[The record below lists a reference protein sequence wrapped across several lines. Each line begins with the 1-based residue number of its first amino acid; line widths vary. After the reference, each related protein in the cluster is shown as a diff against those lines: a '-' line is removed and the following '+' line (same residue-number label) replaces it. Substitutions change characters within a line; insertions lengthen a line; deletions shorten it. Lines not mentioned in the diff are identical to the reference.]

1 MRQRNLLKFD
11 LYKLQQ
17 LAKNNAKELVV
28 LLYKHNKRSNSKL
41 LGSNYLINPDQFFY
55 DRSIDI
61 LYKAQYIEL
70 AGRRSYQ
77 QYKDL
82 GYKYLDLTYYPDLNK
97 NAIKYN
103 PIITIENN
111 KIYFKYE
118 EQNGT

>member
-1 MRQRNLLKFD
+1 MIQRNLLRFD
-11 LYKLQQ
+11 LIKLQKQ
-17 LAKNNAKELVV
+17 SKKDPKSLV
-28 LLYKHNKRSNSKL
+28 LILYKHYRITNSKIS
-41 LGSNYLINPDQFFY
+41 GYNFLINPGKFFF
-55 DRSIDI
+55 DRSTDI

-82 GYKYLDLTYYPDLNK
+82 GQKYLDLTYYPDLNI

-111 KIYFKYE
+111 KIYFKHE
-118 EQNGT
+118 E

>member
-1 MRQRNLLKFD
+1 MRQRKLLKFD
-11 LYKLQQ
+11 LYKLQKIANNNPKQ
-17 LAKNNAKELVV
+17 LI
-28 LLYKHNKRSNSKL
+28 LLLAKHNKRL
-41 LGSNYLINPDQFFY
+41 DPRLTGPNYLLNPDEFFL

-82 GYKYLDLTYYPDLNK
+82 GYTYLDLSYYPDLNK

-118 EQNGT
+118 E

>member
-1 MRQRNLLKFD
+1 MRQRKLLKFD
-11 LYKLQQ
+11 LYKLKK
-17 LAKNNAKELVV
+17 LAGENPKKLVD
-28 LLYKHNKRSNSKL
+28 LLQNHCRILNPKII
-41 LGSNYLINPDQFFY
+41 GSNFLLNPNEFFL

-77 QYKDL
+77 QYTDL
-82 GYKYLDLTYYPDLNK
+82 GYKHLDLTYYPDLNK

-118 EQNGT
+118 E

>member
-1 MRQRNLLKFD
+1 MRQIKLLKFD

-17 LAKNNAKELVV
+17 LAKNNAKQLVV
-28 LLYKHNKRSNSKL
+28 LLYNHNKRSNPKL
-41 LGSNYLINPDQFFY
+41 LGSNYLINPEEFFS

>member
-11 LYKLQQ
+11 LYNLKQ
-17 LAKNNAKELVV
+17 LAKENAKNLVV
-28 LLYKHNKRSNSKL
+28 ILYKHYKITNNKII
-41 LGSNYLINPDQFFY
+41 GSNFLLNPSEFFG

-61 LYKAQYIEL
+61 LYKAQYIDL

-82 GYKYLDLTYYPDLNK
+82 GYKHLDLTYYPDLNK
-97 NAIKYN
+97 TAIKYN

-118 EQNGT
+118 E